1 MNIIEREKII
11 YIEINYKK
19 ITKGKNMPYI
29 AIKAY
34 KKSEEIKKKVVDQI
48 NDIFLKEWGCSPEAI
63 SISIEEFSPDEFEEK
78 VQKNWS
84 YTQKRK
90 NDDF

>member
-1 MNIIEREKII
+1 
-11 YIEINYKK
+11 
-19 ITKGKNMPYI
+19 MPYI
-29 AIKAY
+29 AIKEY

-78 VQKNWS
+78 VQKIEVTPKKEKMMIFNGEKQ
-84 YTQKRK
+84 Y
-90 NDDF
+90 

>member
-1 MNIIEREKII
+1 
-11 YIEINYKK
+11 
-19 ITKGKNMPYI
+19 MPYI

-78 VQKNWS
+78 VQKIEVTPKKEKMMIFNGEKQ
-84 YTQKRK
+84 Y
-90 NDDF
+90 

>member
-1 MNIIEREKII
+1 
-11 YIEINYKK
+11 
-19 ITKGKNMPYI
+19 MPYI

-34 KKSEEIKKKVVDQI
+34 KKSEEIKKKVVNQI

-78 VQKNWS
+78 VQKIEINPKKEKMMIFNGEKQ
-84 YTQKRK
+84 Y
-90 NDDF
+90 